1 MRRGLS
7 RLAEPY
13 ALFPLVA
20 LMLLAVVWGTTYNL
34 IKVERTSAH
43 SAAASTSLEILDTYE
58 AQVVR
63 ALREIDQ
70 ALKLVKFAY
79 EMGGGRLD
87 LAELRGRAMLP
98 PDLLFAVSVAD
109 ASGAI
114 VASTRA
120 GPSAS
125 AARTPSIRL
134 PGAR

>member
-20 LMLLAVVWGTTYNL
+20 LVLLVVIWGTTYNL

-43 SAAASTSLEILDTYE
+43 RAAESTSLELLDTYE

-79 EMGGGRLD
+79 EKSAWSRDEPGSVVEGRAGIKRNRVD
-87 LAELRGRAMLP
+87 LAELRRRAMLP
-98 PDLLFAVSVAD
+98 PDLLFAESIAD
-109 ASGAI
+109 APIGTI
-114 VASTRA
+114 
-120 GPSAS
+120 
-125 AARTPSIRL
+125 
-134 PGAR
+134 